1 MGVGLGVA
9 PKREASGESEGFS
22 EKERKERDFRR
33 RRQGE
38 EKQRR
43 GGREKEKKTKPRDFY
58 VARERKRENYRVLN
72 EKGCREREFWF
83 GSNVA
88 GN

>member
-43 GGREKEKKTKPRDFY
+43 GGREKEKKQNPGISVSPEK
-58 VARERKRENYRVLN
+58 
-72 EKGCREREFWF
+72 EKGKIT
-83 GSNVA
+83 GY
-88 GN
+88 

>member
-9 PKREASGESEGFS
+9 PKREAIGESEGFG

-38 EKQRR
+38 KGNATGENGERVIAWGNQRGKEFTGR
-43 GGREKEKKTKPRDFY
+43 EREKE
-58 VARERKRENYRVLN
+58 
-72 EKGCREREFWF
+72 RERERDVSDRCD
-83 GSNVA
+83 GY
-88 GN
+88 